1 MAAINPYR
9 LFIDT
14 GAFVAIIDKRDSYY
28 NEAWSFYTSLERHNE
43 LFTSLM
49 VVSETYT
56 WLRYQ
61 AGYHLATRFLDIIDK
76 AEKAGY
82 LTILIPNSE
91 MKGKIHAVLKNYHD
105 QNLSYTDAA
114 SFVILE
120 TMNIQDVFGFDSHF
134 YIINR
139 NLWPSVKKT

>member
-1 MAAINPYR
+1 MGGKNLYK

-14 GAFVAIIDKRDSYY
+14 GGFIALVDERDSFHQ
-28 NEAWSFYTSLERHNE
+28 EARTFYMSLGKSTSLI
-43 LFTSLM
+43 TSLL
-49 VVSETYT
+49 VISETYT

-61 AGYHLATRFLDIIDK
+61 AGHDLASRFLSIIER
-76 AEKAGY
+76 AEMAGV
-82 LTILIPNSE
+82 LRVVLPDDAIRSNTQ
-91 MKGKIHAVLKNYHD
+91 AVLKNYHD

-120 TMNIQDVFGFDSHF
+120 NMGISNVFGFDSHF

-139 NLWPSVKKT
+139 NLWPSVKRS

>member
-1 MAAINPYR
+1 MGGKNLYK

-14 GAFVAIIDKRDSYY
+14 GGFIALVDERDSYHQ
-28 NEAWSFYTSLERHNE
+28 EARTFYMSLGKSTSLI
-43 LFTSLM
+43 TSLL
-49 VVSETYT
+49 VISETYT

-61 AGYHLATRFLDIIDK
+61 AGHYLASRFLDIIER
-76 AEKAGY
+76 AEKAGV
-82 LTILIPNSE
+82 LRVVIPDDNIRS
-91 MKGKIHAVLKNYHD
+91 KTHAVLKNYHD

-120 TMNIQDVFGFDSHF
+120 NLGIQNVFGFDNHF

-139 NLWPSVKKT
+139 NLWPNVKKI